1 MNNLKNKVVFV
12 TGSSLGIGKETA
24 FKFAGENCKVI
35 VTYFKDKTEGLAVAK
50 KCLDLGASDS
60 ISIQLNVMED
70 KSIKD
75 AVKKIIEKF
84 KHIDILV
91 NNAGVIAW
99 KSFMGQTFEDI
110 ENQVRT
116 NLEGMIKLTRECLPY
131 IREAIINI
139 SSGAGKSA
147 YSGLSTYCA
156 TKFGVRGFTQA
167 LAHELKDPK
176 VYSVNPG
183 QTATR
188 MNNFTGTP
196 PEK

>member
-75 AVKKIIEKF
+75 AVKKIMSLEK
-84 KHIDILV
+84 
-91 NNAGVIAW
+91 NYGRN
-99 KSFMGQTFEDI
+99 
-110 ENQVRT
+110 
-116 NLEGMIKLTRECLPY
+116 
-131 IREAIINI
+131 
-139 SSGAGKSA
+139 
-147 YSGLSTYCA
+147 
-156 TKFGVRGFTQA
+156 
-167 LAHELKDPK
+167 
-176 VYSVNPG
+176 
-183 QTATR
+183 
-188 MNNFTGTP
+188 
-196 PEK
+196 